1 MKGAAMGVMLER
13 YWAVPLD
20 FWMVGYL
27 VFELVDRMGNKSVY
41 WKAGML
47 VNKLVDKT
55 AEL

>member
-1 MKGAAMGVMLER
+1 MGVMLER